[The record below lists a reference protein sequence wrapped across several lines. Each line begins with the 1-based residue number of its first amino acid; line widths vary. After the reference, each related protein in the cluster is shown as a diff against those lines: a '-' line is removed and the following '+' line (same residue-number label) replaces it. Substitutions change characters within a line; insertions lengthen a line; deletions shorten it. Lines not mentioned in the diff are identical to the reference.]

1 MINMTE
7 DLEDKVL
14 KSIEKEKVTYADIR
28 IENSLMT
35 QIRTVNRKVE
45 RSTTGIE
52 SGIGIRILREG
63 AWGFAYGPIDNYT
76 DIIKM
81 AVQANKLN
89 LKHKKEDIKL
99 AEIKIIKDNFEGKQ
113 KKKIDDVGFDEKIQM
128 TFDADKAQEDEAI
141 KSRTSMY
148 REVLRRMVL
157 ATTEGTRIDYSV
169 PYVRLGAI
177 SVAREGSETIET
189 YCIAGHLGG
198 LELLDVRT
206 PQEIGEKAKERAL
219 EGIKAPKLKNGR
231 YPAIIDG
238 TLNHV
243 FAHEAAGHSA
253 EADLAENAGVLKG
266 KLGKKVAHPNVDMID
281 DGRLKEVNN
290 IVHFGNIKYDD
301 EGVPS
306 QRTHII
312 RNGILETYL
321 HDRASAAQFDVKSTG
336 NSRVEAYNVPQII
349 RMTNTFIAPAE
360 DAMNNEELLELI
372 KNGYLLMQA
381 GGGQVDVI
389 KGTFNFGVAEVY
401 EINNGEVGQR
411 YRPTTL
417 AGNTLETLNKIIGI
431 SPEMGDP
438 LISTGFC
445 GKDGQS
451 VPVAGTAGWLAVKNI
466 VIG

>member
-1 MINMTE
+1 N
-7 DLEDKVL
+7 
-14 KSIEKEKVTYADIR
+14 VTYADLR

-35 QIRTVNRKVE
+35 QIRTVNKKVE

-52 SGIGIRILREG
+52 SGIGIRILKDG
-63 AWGFAYGPIDNYT
+63 AWGFAYGPIDNFT

-89 LKHKKEDIKL
+89 LKHKKDDIKL
-99 AEIKIIKDNFEGKQ
+99 AEIKIFEDDFEGKQ
-113 KKKIDDVGFDEKIQM
+113 KKKIDDIGFDEKIQM
-128 TFDADKAQEDEAI
+128 TFETDKAQEDEKI
-141 KSRTSMY
+141 KSRTSVY
-148 REVLRRMVL
+148 REVLRNMTL
-157 ATTEGTRIDYSV
+157 ATTEGTRINYSI
-169 PYVRLGAI
+169 PYLRLGAI
-177 SVAREGSETIET
+177 SVAREGNETIET
-189 YCIAGHLGG
+189 YSIAGHLGG
-198 LELLDVRT
+198 LELMDVRS

-219 EGIKAPKLKNGR
+219 EGLKAPKLKNGR
-231 YPAIIDG
+231 YPAVIDG

-266 KLGKKVAHPNVDMID
+266 KLGKRIANSNVNMID
-281 DGRLKEVNN
+281 DGKLKKVNK
-290 IVHFGNIKYDD
+290 VEHFGNIKYDD
-301 EGVPS
+301 EGVPG

-321 HDRASAAQFDVKSTG
+321 HDRASAAQFNTKSTG
-336 NSRVEAYNVPQII
+336 NSRVESYAFPQII
-349 RMTNTFIAPAE
+349 RMTNTFIAPAKNP
-360 DAMNNEELLELI
+360 MNHEELFELI
-372 KNGYLLMQA
+372 KNGYLLLQA
-381 GGGQVDVI
+381 GGGQVSSI
-389 KGTFNFGVAEVY
+389 EGTFNFGVGEVY
-401 EINNGEVGQR
+401 EIKNGEIGQR

-451 VPVAGTAGWLAVKNI
+451 VPVAGTAGWIAIKNI

>member
-1 MINMTE
+1 MNE
-7 DLEDKVL
+7 DLVNNVL

-35 QIRTVNRKVE
+35 QIRTVNKKVE

-52 SGIGIRILREG
+52 SGIGIRILKEG
-63 AWGFAYGPIDNYT
+63 AWGFAFGPIDNFT

-89 LKHKKEDIKL
+89 LKHKKEEIKL
-99 AEIKIIKDNFEGKQ
+99 AEIKIVEDDFEGKQ

-128 TFDADKAQEDEAI
+128 TFETDKAQEDEKI
-141 KSRTSMY
+141 KSRTSVY
-148 REVLRRMVL
+148 REVLKNVIL
-157 ATTEGTRIDYSV
+157 ATTEGTRINYSV

-177 SVAREGSETIET
+177 SVAREGNETIET

-198 LELLDVRT
+198 LELIDIRA
-206 PQEIGEKAKERAL
+206 PQEIGDKAKERAL
-219 EGIKAPKLKNGR
+219 EGLKAPKLKNGR
-231 YPAIIDG
+231 YPVVLDG
-238 TLNHV
+238 TINHL

-253 EADLAENAGVLKG
+253 EADLAKNAGILKG
-266 KLGKKVAHPNVDMID
+266 KLGKRIAHPKVDMID
-281 DGRLKEVNN
+281 DGRLKEVDN

-301 EGVPS
+301 EGVLG
-306 QRTHII
+306 QRNHII

-321 HDRASAAQFDVKSTG
+321 HDRATAAYFGTKPTG
-336 NSRVEAYNVPQII
+336 NSRVEAYNYPQII

-360 DAMNNEELLELI
+360 DPMNHEELLELI
-372 KNGYLLMQA
+372 KNGYLLMQG
-381 GGGQVDVI
+381 GGGQVSPI
-389 KGTFNFGVAEVY
+389 EGTFNFGVGEVY
-401 EINNGEVGQR
+401 EVKNGEIGQR

-438 LISTGFC
+438 LVSTGFC
-445 GKDGQS
+445 GKGSQS
-451 VPVAGTAGWLAVKNI
+451 VPVAGTAGWIAVKDI

>member
-1 MINMTE
+1 MNE
-7 DLEDKVL
+7 DLVNEIL
-14 KSIEKEKVTYADIR
+14 KSIEKENVSYADVR

-52 SGIGIRILREG
+52 SGIGIRILKEG
-63 AWGFAYGPIDNYT
+63 AWGFAYGPIDNYP

-81 AVQANKLN
+81 AIQTNKLN
-89 LKHKKEDIKL
+89 LKHKKEDVKL
-99 AEIKIIKDNFEGKQ
+99 AEIKIIEDNFEGKQ

-128 TFDADKAQEDEAI
+128 TFDIDKAQEDEKI
-141 KSRTSMY
+141 KSRTSTY

-157 ATTEGTRIDYSV
+157 ATTEGTRINYSV

-198 LELLDVRT
+198 IELIDVKT

-231 YPAIIDG
+231 YPAILDG
-238 TLNHV
+238 TINHI

-253 EADLAENAGVLKG
+253 EGDFVQTAGILRG
-266 KLGKKVAHPNVDMID
+266 KLGKKIANSNVDMID
-281 DGRLKEVNN
+281 DGTLKEVNN
-290 IVHFGNIKYDD
+290 VVHFGNMKYDD
-301 EGVPS
+301 EGVPG
-306 QRTHII
+306 QRNYII
-312 RNGILETYL
+312 RNGILQTYL
-321 HDRASAAQFDVKSTG
+321 HDRSSAAHFDTKSTG
-336 NSRVEAYNVPQII
+336 NSRVESYTFPQIV
-349 RMTNTFIAPAE
+349 RMTNTFIAPAKNP
-360 DAMNNEELLELI
+360 MNHEELLELI
-372 KNGYLLMQA
+372 KNGYLLTHG
-381 GGGQVDVI
+381 GGGQVSPI
-389 KGTFNFGVAEVY
+389 EGTFNFDAGEVY
-401 EINNGEVGQR
+401 EVKNGEIGQR

-451 VPVAGTAGWLAVKNI
+451 VPVAGTAGWIAVKDI
-466 VIG
+466 VVG